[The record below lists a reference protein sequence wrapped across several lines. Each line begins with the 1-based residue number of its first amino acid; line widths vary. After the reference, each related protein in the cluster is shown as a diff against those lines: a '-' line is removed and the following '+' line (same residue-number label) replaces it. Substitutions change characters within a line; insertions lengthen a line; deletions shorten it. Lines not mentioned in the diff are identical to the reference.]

1 MSILG
6 TLALSQ
12 IRRKKVRTIITT
24 SAMML
29 SSSLLTAVV
38 NFVAGSNAMLVSLLG
53 EDYGVYGG
61 AYTLLLLIPAA
72 ILGMLIIAMSVIVIS
87 NVFRMSANE
96 RVVEFGTLKCVGATK
111 EQIYKTIMYECA
123 FLCGI
128 AIPCGVLLGYLF
140 SYFGIGIVNS
150 YMDELNVLVRA
161 MMMPV
166 TFHIAFVFSPAAL
179 FLSVVISVATVIIS
193 AAIPAR
199 KAMEASALECI
210 KNSGEF
216 SVPQYRHTKTKIN
229 GKRNIEYQLA
239 RKNVTSNNKK
249 MKSAVTAFS
258 ISIVLFVTMS
268 GLKTIAGGISDYIS
282 LDYGYT
288 VISDY
293 TSNYDYT
300 INPETGR
307 RECYYTQTIDQTLAG
322 QITEELAAYEGNEIF
337 GSGQDY
343 FTYVTIL
350 KEDEITK
357 QMREAL
363 ADQEEEEQ
371 SEYELRVE
379 INIVDEQHYK
389 EVCRLAG
396 VEYGDT
402 ILLNDYKYN
411 DRGSEKHIVPLPM
424 SVSSLQLEKADGSSE
439 VIEIDG
445 VLAGKDIPEI
455 YMYPNTNPVRLIVP
469 DAEVRGYTWMASPV
483 DEDGYMEYAKAVL
496 EKYFPQ
502 NGLNYGEAGFV
513 SRVFGAQDFSKI
525 MNIAIVLASFFLYSF
540 VFLLGLIGMLNV
552 ISTMLFNVRM
562 RAREFAVLQSI
573 GMTSGSLRR
582 MLNLESIFCAGK
594 ALATGLPVGI
604 IIVWVMRYCVQMILP
619 IPFQMPWATI
629 IGAIAASFILM
640 WGTVQVSANALK
652 DQNVIETIRM

>member
-1 MSILG
+1 MNILG
-6 TLALSQ
+6 ALAFSQ
-12 IRRKKVRTIITT
+12 IRRKKVRTLITAAAII
-24 SAMML
+24 L
-29 SSSLLTAVV
+29 SSLLLTAVV
-38 NFVAGSNAMLVSLLG
+38 NFVACGNAMLVRFLG

-72 ILGMLIIAMSVIVIS
+72 ILGMLIVAMSVIVIS

-96 RVVEFGTLKCVGATK
+96 RIAEFGTLKCVGATK
-111 EQIYKTIMYECA
+111 EQIYRTIMYECV

-128 AIPCGVLLGYLF
+128 AIPCGVLFGYLF
-140 SYFGIGIVNS
+140 SYFGVGMVNG

-161 MMMPV
+161 MMVPV
-166 TFHIAFVFSPAAL
+166 TFEIAFVFSPVAL
-179 FLSVVISVATVIIS
+179 FLSVVISAATAAFS
-193 AAIPAR
+193 AMIPAR
-199 KAMEASALECI
+199 KAMAASALECI
-210 KNSGEF
+210 RNGGGISA
-216 SVPQYRHTKTKIN
+216 PQYRRTKTKID
-229 GKRNIEYQLA
+229 GKRTIEYQLA
-239 RKNVTSNNKK
+239 HKNVASHDKK
-249 MKSAVTAFS
+249 MRSAVTAFS

-282 LDYGYT
+282 YDYGYT
-288 VISDY
+288 VIADY
-293 TSNYDYT
+293 TSNYDHT
-300 INPETGR
+300 INPVTGR
-307 RECYYTQTIDQTLAG
+307 REYYYTRTIDRALAG
-322 QITEELAAYEGNEIF
+322 QITDELAAYGVSGIF

-343 FTYVTIL
+343 FTYVTNL
-350 KEDEITK
+350 KEDEITG

-363 ADQEEEEQ
+363 AGQEKEKRPEHT
-371 SEYELRVE
+371 LKVE
-379 INIVDEQHYK
+379 INIIDEGHYR

-396 VEYGDT
+396 AEYGAV

-424 SVSSLQLEKADGSSE
+424 SVSSLLLEKADGSSE
-439 VIEIDG
+439 IIEIDG
-445 VLAGKDIPEI
+445 ILAGEDIPEI

-469 DAEVRGYTWMASPV
+469 DAEVRGYTWMASPG
-483 DEDGYMEYAKAVL
+483 DEGGYMEYAKAVL

-502 NGLNYGEAGFV
+502 NGQNYGEAGFV

-582 MLNLESIFCAGK
+582 MLHLESILCAGK
-594 ALATGLPVGI
+594 ALAAGLPAGLL
-604 IIVWVMRYCVQMILP
+604 IVAVMKYCVQRILP
-619 IPFQMPWATI
+619 IPFQMPWAAVT
-629 IGAIAASFILM
+629 GAIGASFILM